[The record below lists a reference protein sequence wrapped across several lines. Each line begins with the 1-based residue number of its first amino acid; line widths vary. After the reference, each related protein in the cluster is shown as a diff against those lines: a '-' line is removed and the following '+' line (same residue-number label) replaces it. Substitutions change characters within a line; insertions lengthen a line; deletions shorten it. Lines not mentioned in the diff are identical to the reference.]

1 MAPAD
6 PLKLIALDR
15 DDLEIVSAHLQ
26 DSTVK
31 AGEILWRPNEHRVV
45 IALDR
50 FDWEAAHGESTWQRR
65 RSALRFERVKNCKYR
80 SFDSADKD
88 KSLNLLAIDFSDE
101 KDAPAGTV
109 TLLFAGGGL
118 LRIEVECL
126 EAELADLGPVW
137 AAECCPEHDAEPG
150 ATRLA

>member
-1 MAPAD
+1 MAD
-6 PLKLIALDR
+6 PLKLIALDK
-15 DDLEIVSAHLQ
+15 DDLEVVSAHLQ
-26 DSTVK
+26 DSTLK
-31 AGEILWRPNEHRVV
+31 AGEILWRPTEHRVV

-50 FDWEAAHGESTWQRR
+50 FDWEMAHGKNTYQRR
-65 RSALRFERVKNCKYR
+65 RSALRFERVKSCKYR

-88 KSLNLLAIDFSDE
+88 KALNLLAIDFSE
-101 KDAPAGTV
+101 HDAPAGMV

-118 LRIEVECL
+118 LRLEVECL

-137 AAECCPEHDAEPG
+137 AASCCPAHDDESEAG